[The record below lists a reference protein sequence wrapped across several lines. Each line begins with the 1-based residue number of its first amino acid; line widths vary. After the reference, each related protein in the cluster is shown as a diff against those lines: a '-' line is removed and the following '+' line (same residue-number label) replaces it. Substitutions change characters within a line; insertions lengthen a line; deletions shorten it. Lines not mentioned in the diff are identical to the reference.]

1 MFKSYLDIY
10 TNRSYIMEEEKI
22 KLNEKEMTPEEFEE
36 KKKELEKQ
44 KGISI
49 KEVKP
54 NEYKTRIQ
62 G

>member
-1 MFKSYLDIY
+1 
-10 TNRSYIMEEEKI
+10 MEEEKI
-22 KLNEKEMTPEEFEE
+22 KLNEKEMTAEEFEE